1 MNHEIKLQTI
11 AAEIKA
17 AQDQRKPIEP
27 LTSRFADFRIGDAY
41 SVAQLIHKMRIK
53 EGAAPVGRKIG
64 FTNPE
69 MWSIYGVCEP
79 IWGYIYD
86 TTVVQLTG
94 SEFQFRI
101 GQFVEPKIEPEIV
114 LHFRTAP
121 SPNAETDGV
130 LASIDWI
137 AHGIE
142 IVESHFPNWKFKA
155 ADTIADGGLHA
166 TLIVGKP
173 MEVKQLG
180 SDAVADI
187 EKFTVTLS
195 CDGVECERG
204 KGSNALGS
212 PLKAAGHLL
221 DVLAKQPNASALQ
234 TGEMVTT
241 GTLTAALP
249 IRSGQTW
256 STCLNGIGLS
266 GIAVSF
272 KD

>member
-1 MNHEIKLQTI
+1 MDLQAI
-11 AAEIKA
+11 ADQIKA
-17 AQDQRKPIEP
+17 AQDQCKSILPF
-27 LTSRFADFRIGDAY
+27 TSRFADFGNDEAY
-41 SVAQLIHKMRIK
+41 SVAQLIHDMRIK
-53 EGAAPVGRKIG
+53 EGAVPVGRKIG

-69 MWSIYGVCEP
+69 MWSIYGVREP

-94 SEFQFRI
+94 SEFQCRI
-101 GQFVEPKIEPEIV
+101 GQFAEPKIEPEIV

-121 SPNAETDGV
+121 SPNAETDEI

-142 IVESHFPNWKFKA
+142 IVQSHFPGWNFQA

-173 MEVKQLG
+173 MEVKRLG
-180 SDAVADI
+180 SGVAADI
-187 EKFTVTLS
+187 ENFTVTLT
-195 CDGVECERG
+195 CDGVKCERG

-212 PLKAAGHLL
+212 PLKAAGHLI

-241 GTLTAALP
+241 GTLTAARP
-249 IRSGQTW
+249 ICPGQTW
-256 STCLNGIGLS
+256 STNLKGVALS
-266 GIAVSF
+266 GITVSF
-272 KD
+272 EK